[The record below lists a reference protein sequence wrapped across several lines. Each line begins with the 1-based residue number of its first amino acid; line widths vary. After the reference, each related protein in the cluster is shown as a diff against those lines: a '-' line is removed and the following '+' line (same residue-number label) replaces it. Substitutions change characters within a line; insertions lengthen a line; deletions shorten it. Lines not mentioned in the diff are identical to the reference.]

1 MSTTDWTEKAKQ
13 ARTDAAAKRRQAAF
27 HRDIASRGDRDFR
40 AGHVE
45 AAAQLDRDA
54 DVDLA
59 FALWCE
65 QQKEAA

>member
-1 MSTTDWTEKAKQ
+1 MNTTDWTAKASK

-27 HRDIASRGDRDFR
+27 HRDLASRGDRDFR

-45 AAAQLDRDA
+45 AAAELDREADA
-54 DVDLA
+54 YLA

-65 QQKEAA
+65 EQKEAA